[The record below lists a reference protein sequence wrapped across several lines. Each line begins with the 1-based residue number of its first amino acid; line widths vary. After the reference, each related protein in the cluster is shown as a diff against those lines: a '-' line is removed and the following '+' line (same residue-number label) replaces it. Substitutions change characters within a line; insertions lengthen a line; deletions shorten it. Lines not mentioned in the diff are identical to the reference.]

1 MGSAWVEHV
10 KKVYA
15 RGKSKGM
22 SYKEAMQK
30 AKASW
35 AKAKGKAGKA
45 AAAPKGKK
53 VTEKVKDIEAVA
65 AKKTKK
71 RAPKKKARKSAK
83 KDDQDSGD
91 QVELDIPQSKPSAK
105 ARSSRASRKSSLN
118 RRDVA
123 PKGAPGM
130 GAPYKQ

>member
-35 AKAKGKAGKA
+35 AKAKGKA

-53 VTEKVKDIEAVA
+53 VAEKVKDIEAVA

>member
-15 RGKSKGM
+15 KGKAKGM
-22 SYKEAMQK
+22 SYKQAMQK
-30 AKASW
+30 AKTSW
-35 AKAKGKAGKA
+35 AKTKGKAGKA
-45 AAAPKGKK
+45 AAPKGKK
-53 VTEKVKDIEAVA
+53 VAEKVKDIEAVA

-71 RAPKKKARKSAK
+71 RAPKKKAKKSAK
-83 KDDQDSGD
+83 KEDQVSGD
-91 QVELDIPQSKPSAK
+91 QVELDIPQSKPSKK